1 MSEAAVWA
9 PQGALTFETA
19 VSSLG
24 QARAARPA
32 CVDLTGVSEAD
43 SAALALLVALAR
55 EQAGHDRRL
64 SIRAMPEG
72 MAALADLYGVA
83 DLFDISASDE

>member
-1 MSEAAVWA
+1 MSELAVWA

-19 VSSLG
+19 TSSLD
-24 QARAARPA
+24 QARAVRPT
-32 CVDLTGVSEAD
+32 CVDLMGVSEAD
-43 SAALALLVALAR
+43 STALALLVALAR
-55 EQAGHDRRL
+55 EQAGRDRRL
-64 SIRAMPEG
+64 SIKAMPEG